1 MQHTYSEHK
10 IVLITSNNGMTGI
23 FPSSLVVYVDITYN
37 DISTEQEISYLFYQY
52 VVNSSITN
60 LFVLIDKR
68 RYGYILLGGTY
79 LQCGKRCIN
88 SILNFYNLVL
98 DTHIV
103 RSTSKK

>member
-1 MQHTYSEHK
+1 
-10 IVLITSNNGMTGI
+10 MTGI

-68 RYGYILLGGTY
+68 RYGYIILGGTY
-79 LQCGKRCIN
+79 LQCGKR
-88 SILNFYNLVL
+88 SIKGYQLPKVQSYIGLVL
-98 DTHIV
+98 YLAFII
-103 RSTSKK
+103 

>member
-1 MQHTYSEHK
+1 
-10 IVLITSNNGMTGI
+10 MTGI

-79 LQCGKRCIN
+79 LQCGKEVLKDTN
-88 SILNFYNLVL
+88 YQSYNQ
-98 DTHIV
+98 I
-103 RSTSKK
+103 